1 MTEPGPEMLREASIL
16 GTVTGATRRSLP
28 LTADEEAFW
37 RAFLRAMTVVPRALE
52 ADLAAHGLS
61 LTDYCGLMH
70 LSEAP
75 GGRLRMSDLAGRC
88 ALSLS
93 GTTRIVNRLE
103 DEGLLR
109 RERCEGDR
117 RGWDAV
123 LTEAGSARLRRVW
136 PVHLTSVRRHVVS
149 HVRDLDLPSVAT
161 AMALFATNYPH
172 RSVRT

>member
-1 MTEPGPEMLREASIL
+1 LV
-16 GTVTGATRRSLP
+16 TVTGATRRSLP

-37 RAFLRAMTVVPRALE
+37 RAFLRALAAVPRALE

-61 LTDYCGLMH
+61 LTDYCGLMY

-103 DEGLLR
+103 DQGLLR
-109 RERCEGDR
+109 REQCQTDG

-123 LTEAGSARLRRVW
+123 LTDAGSARLRRVW
-136 PVHLTSVRRHVVS
+136 PAHLASVHRHVIS
-149 HVRDLDLPSVAT
+149 HVRDLDLPKVAA
-161 AMALFATNYPH
+161 AMANFAADHPQGSI
-172 RSVRT
+172 RA

>member
-1 MTEPGPEMLREASIL
+1 MTEPGSEMLREASIL
-16 GTVTGATRRSLP
+16 GIVTGATRRSLP

-37 RAFLRAMTVVPRALE
+37 RAFLRALTVVPRALE
-52 ADLAAHGLS
+52 ADLASQGLS

-103 DEGLLR
+103 DQGLLR
-109 RERCEGDR
+109 REPSASDGRSF
-117 RGWDAV
+117 DAV
-123 LTEAGSARLRRVW
+123 LTDAGFARLRRVW
-136 PVHLTSVRRHVVS
+136 PVHLTSVRRHVIS
-149 HVRDLDLPSVAT
+149 
-161 AMALFATNYPH
+161 
-172 RSVRT
+172 